1 MQHKEEKIK
10 NGRRIVII
18 ALSFMLIF
26 CLAAGRIQSTASYMS
41 AKSGACVNTF
51 LVETSEEPTNPTE
64 PTQPTDPSEPTD
76 PTEPSEPIDPTEP
89 TQPSDPTEPTEP
101 TEPTQPSEPTDTS
114 ESTTPS
120 VSDATDPSGGQD
132 GLDDSNAKT
141 GDTFGMSAWGTA
153 ALMSL
158 IALVATVI
166 YRPRNKKKG
175 S

>member
-51 LVETSEEPTNPTE
+51 LGETSEDPTNPTD

-89 TQPSDPTEPTEP
+89 TQPSEP

-132 GLDDSNAKT
+132 GLDDKNAKT

-158 IALVATVI
+158 IALVATVL

>member
-101 TEPTQPSEPTDTS
+101 TQPSEPTDTS